1 MKKIISILTLLTI
14 AFGGF
19 SQNIIVE
26 NKTSNHPDGQDYIL
40 LSPMGKV
47 VKNLKGISI
56 FPPISEGYIA
66 AAEGGIRGYIDV
78 TTGEWVIKLTDKG
91 IKTNA
96 NFHNGWAI
104 ISFEDGHSMVIDKK
118 GKIILDKLKGEVGN
132 FENGVAVSVFS
143 NENGA
148 TQYGIYDKTGK
159 LIAPFTE
166 DFIEPFKEG
175 LALKTDSKTLLNGYV
190 DATGQWAIKPQWK
203 SAFSFSNGLAAVS
216 LASDE
221 DPLYGLIDT
230 KGKIVIDY
238 KFKDIDPFNEGY
250 SRVGME
256 NKGKPDEGYLWNFI
270 DKKGKLL
277 FEKPLIEKP
286 ELFSEGK
293 LMIWD
298 SQGEHVGFVDKANKT
313 VIPQKLDF
321 LNSCDIYYRIFTGF
335 KEGLFPTQKG
345 YIDTTGKIVISVPN
359 KGAMCSAYP
368 CENGLVYFSVYNNT
382 KDNKFRNYVADKTGK
397 ILWQSVDN
405 EVYACFP
412 ADIYVSMADGGR
424 KKISDIQV
432 GDKVFD
438 LNNTP
443 LSPYAPSRLSVTVVE
458 AVEVHSGNFIIG
470 AVYFN
475 MPENVYFVSN
485 NVLKNEVILEAT
497 LNHPLSIGGKK
508 VVFNDVK
515 MGDIALQMI
524 DNQIVNTSI
533 SFLDKNYKT
542 VSKVYNLKTKGKGYF
557 VNGYGV
563 FNK

>member
-1 MKKIISILTLLTI
+1 MKTLNMILMIILNVFS
-14 AFGGF
+14 AN
-19 SQNIIVE
+19 SQNILVE
-26 NKTSNHPDGQDYIL
+26 NKTSNHPDGQEFIL
-40 LSPMGKV
+40 LSPTGKV
-47 VKNLKGISI
+47 VKNLKGIGI

-66 AAEGGIRGYIDV
+66 AAEGSIRGYMDA
-78 TTGEWVIKLTDKG
+78 TTGEWVIKLTEKG

-96 NFHNGWAI
+96 NFHNGWAV

-118 GKIILDKLKGEVGN
+118 GKIILDKLKGDVGN

-159 LIAPFTE
+159 LVAPFTE
-166 DFIEPFKEG
+166 DFIEPFKDG

-203 SAFSFSNGLAAVS
+203 SAFSFSDGLAAVS

-221 DPLYGLIDT
+221 DPLYGLIDA

-238 KFKDIDPFNEGY
+238 KFKDIDLFKEGY

-256 NKGKPDEGYLWNFI
+256 NKSKPDEGYLWNFI

-277 FEKPLIEKP
+277 FAKPLIEKP
-286 ELFSEGK
+286 EEFSEGK

-298 SQGEHVGFVDKANKT
+298 DKGEHVGFVDKANKT
-313 VIPQKLDF
+313 VIAQKLDF

-335 KEGLFPTQKG
+335 KEGLFPTEKG

-412 ADIYVSMADGGR
+412 ADVYVSMADGNR

-443 LSPYAPSRLSVTVVE
+443 SVVE
-458 AVEVHSGNFIIG
+458 AVEVHNGNFTIG
-470 AVYFN
+470 AAHFN
-475 MPENVYFVSN
+475 MPENVSFVSN
-485 NVLKNEVILEAT
+485 YTHKTDVLLEAT
-497 LNHPLSIGGKK
+497 LNHPLSIRSPSDSILGKK
-508 VVFNDVK
+508 VALNDVK
-515 MGDIALQMI
+515 TGDMVLQI
-524 DNQIVNTSI
+524 LDNQIVNTSI